1 LKWFKLLL
9 LDDADIQEGVRDSEY
24 LRKTKASLRDGKN
37 SKDPIDV
44 VADYLKLLWQH
55 TIQSMK
61 RERGDMGVDG
71 LPFKV
76 VLTVPAIWKEYAKER
91 MHQAA
96 EKAGILD
103 PRACGD
109 TTLQLVSEPE
119 AAALATLNE
128 FKNETHFKVC
138 LRRL

>member
-1 LKWFKLLL
+1 APPEISYSNPHSVSWGYGIPIEDDRLKWFKLLL

-24 LRKTKASLRDGKN
+24 LKKTKASLRDN
-37 SKDPIDV
+37 RYSKDPIDV

-76 VLTVPAIWKEYAKER
+76 V
-91 MHQAA
+91 
-96 EKAGILD
+96 
-103 PRACGD
+103 
-109 TTLQLVSEPE
+109 
-119 AAALATLNE
+119 
-128 FKNETHFKVC
+128 
-138 LRRL
+138 